1 MGWDS
6 GSKLAVVDSVV
17 VGDGDG
23 DTEPL
28 SVTPLAMEIP
38 LVEDEALFKFL
49 KTPVS
54 NPSKWVELKRKGF
67 GKYLEASYEGYEEV
81 VTRLLMVI
89 EARRNQN
96 GGEPSVMKKASS
108 SRLQRKREL
117 KGLVSSINYD
127 SRENEQK
134 RITKGGTMLL
144 TQ

>member
-1 MGWDS
+1 LGWDS
-6 GSKLAVVDSVV
+6 GSELAVVDSVV

-38 LVEDEALFKFL
+38 SVEDEALFEFL
-49 KTPVS
+49 KTPIS

-81 VTRLLMVI
+81 VTRLLVAI

-96 GGEPSVMKKASS
+96 GGEPGVKKKVFSFGV
-108 SRLQRKREL
+108 RGKREL

-127 SRENEQK
+127 SREDKQK
-134 RITKGGTMLL
+134 WNTKGGTMLF